1 MSESFSYHRFGGL
14 ITRYWAERKLV
25 LMLNATVLVLAMFAI
40 FFYHL
45 NPENDFPVRAL
56 WPFVA
61 VIGFAIF
68 IAWQMQ
74 SVFYELNNNKQCSLF
89 VMLPASKMEKY
100 LFLILMGF
108 VLPATVYVGMTYLI
122 EQLSVW
128 IMGVESPEY
137 LWSDIN
143 WRLFLRDFP
152 AMLFVC
158 LVWFTGFLVFRKSH
172 LLFSTISIGVFM
184 FVLSKVEAYLTA
196 SFSDLYVHTSVP
208 FYGLTLKLYTTY
220 FDFDQGLLVDYY
232 SYSTIF
238 VVLFTIAVFAA
249 NYYKFKEK
257 QIKA

>member
-1 MSESFSYHRFGGL
+1 MNQYFDVKRFGGL
-14 ITRYWAERKLV
+14 ITRYWVERKLE
-25 LMLNATVLVLAMFAI
+25 LMLYTTIFVLAMFAL
-40 FFYHL
+40 FVSHL
-45 NPENDFPVRAL
+45 NPENDFPVRTL
-56 WPFVA
+56 WSFA
-61 VIGFAIF
+61 MIGFAIF
-68 IAWQMQ
+68 VAWQMHL
-74 SVFYELNNNKQCSLF
+74 VFYELNNNKQGSLF
-89 VMLPASKMEKY
+89 VMLPASTIEKY

-108 VLPATVYVGMTYLI
+108 VLPAAVYVGMTYLI